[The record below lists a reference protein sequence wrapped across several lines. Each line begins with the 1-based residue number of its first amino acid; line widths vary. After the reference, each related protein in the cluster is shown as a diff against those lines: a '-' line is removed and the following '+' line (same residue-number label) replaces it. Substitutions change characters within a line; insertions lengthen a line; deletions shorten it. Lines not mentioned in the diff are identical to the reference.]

1 MPIADGR
8 VLIRLYLVL
17 VSFLPQDSIF
27 FLKIVELL
35 PELPIHFLEVI
46 QL

>member
-8 VLIRLYLVL
+8 ALIRLCLVL
-17 VSFLPQDSIF
+17 VSFLLQDIIF